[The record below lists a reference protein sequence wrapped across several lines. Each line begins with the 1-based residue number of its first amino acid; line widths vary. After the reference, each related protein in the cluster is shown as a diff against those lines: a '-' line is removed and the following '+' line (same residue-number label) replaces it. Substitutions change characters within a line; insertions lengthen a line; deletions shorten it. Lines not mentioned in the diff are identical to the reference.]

1 MQDGDKV
8 VMDKVHPP
16 SHEADHGEWMSR
28 GSQLDSAGQPELA
41 LAAFEKAHALSP
53 MDVNS
58 ASACATLLSVL
69 DRPQAAY
76 RTLLGIEALLL
87 QDADG
92 AANLAIAAEACGD
105 LEKAQAAYTRA
116 LELNPG
122 HLRALN
128 NVAILAAGSSQWD
141 LAIHLAR
148 KCLDIQPAYPP
159 HHANL
164 AEYLSG
170 ARRYAEA
177 VEATQLA
184 LAQFP
189 EHAELK
195 LRHITLLAFTGEL
208 EAADAALKQLD
219 GNTRSLLGEFLL
231 KLETAEGTA
240 LEGTIQGKGADHA
253 AADALQIYMRQAF
266 RNRALGDWRHHH
278 GLAEV
283 LQKALAES
291 LATQKSRDWGDAPF
305 HGLTLAMGEAEL
317 RQMRQQ
323 TQEVTKTRFKSCPPF
338 KPDARTRRLPTDS
351 RIHVGL
357 AVQSLADA
365 RQVRALEQQ
374 LALYDGKRFAIHV
387 YAFTGRP
394 QPEHQE
400 VLRRHAASVN
410 ELGHMTD
417 LEAVGR
423 IRLDR
428 LDIYVEQAANPASWT
443 RQEIALMRVAPV
455 QLREPG
461 LHRHHVSGAW
471 DYTLS
476 DHVIHPQVKGEAGH
490 NDPDNF
496 GPIVRL
502 PQTCWPGS
510 FGMDAG
516 PNSPSREKAG
526 LPEDALVLCSCLLP
540 SLLDATT
547 FASWMKIL
555 RSLPDTVL
563 WLPFCSRAAANLVRE
578 AQAAGVGAQRLIFS
592 AAAAWPEIPAHLG
605 CADLFL
611 DTLRLNAAP
620 GLEEALRQGVPAI
633 TCPGGSMAARMGA
646 SILQAAGLPECV
658 LESPQAYVA
667 EAVRLGRNPEALQA
681 LKTRLHTA
689 RNKTPPPPLFDTA
702 ARIKDRQA
710 AWAHMA
716 ERSRA
721 DLPPVAFDVSAEQA
735 VDT

>member
-1 MQDGDKV
+1 MHDGDTV
-8 VMDKVHPP
+8 AMDKTRPGIG
-16 SHEADHGEWMSR
+16 EADHEAWMSQ

-53 MDVNS
+53 TDVNS

-76 RTLLGIEALLL
+76 RTLLGVEASLL

-92 AANLAIAAEACGD
+92 AANLAIAAEGCGD
-105 LEKAQAAYTRA
+105 LEKAQAAYARA
-116 LELNPG
+116 LELNPD
-122 HLRALN
+122 HLRSLN
-128 NVAILAAGSSQWD
+128 NVAILAASSSQWG

-148 KCLDIQPAYPP
+148 KCLDLQPGHPP
-159 HHANL
+159 YHANL

-177 VEATQLA
+177 VEATRLA

-189 EHAELK
+189 EHVELK
-195 LRHITLLAFTGEL
+195 LRHLALLAFTGEL
-208 EAADAALKQLD
+208 EKADAALKDLD
-219 GNTRSLLGEFLL
+219 GNTRNLLGEFLL
-231 KLETAEGTA
+231 KLETAEGAA
-240 LEGTIQGKGADHA
+240 LEGTIQGKAADHVA
-253 AADALQIYMRQAF
+253 DDALQIHIRQAF
-266 RNRALGDWRHHH
+266 RNIAIGDWRHHH
-278 GLAEV
+278 KLTDI

-291 LATQKSRDWGDAPF
+291 LATQKPRDWGDSPF
-305 HGLTLAMGEAEL
+305 HGLALAMDEDAL
-317 RQMRQQ
+317 QQMRRQ
-323 TQEVTKTRFKSCPPF
+323 TLDAIKSRLKPCPPF
-338 KPDARTRRLPTDS
+338 KPDSRTRRLQSDS

-365 RQVRALEQQ
+365 RQMRALEQQ
-374 LALYDGKRFAIHV
+374 LALHDSSRFAMHV

-394 QPEHQE
+394 QPEHLE

-410 ELGHMTD
+410 EVGHMTD

-428 LDIYVEQAANPASWT
+428 LDIYVEQAVNPAWT

-461 LHRHHVSGAW
+461 LYRHHVPGAW
-471 DYTLS
+471 DYTVS
-476 DHVIHPQVKGEAGH
+476 DHFIHPQVEDQA
-490 NDPDNF
+490 

-510 FGMDAG
+510 FGMDAE
-516 PNSPSREKAG
+516 PTTPSREKAG
-526 LPEDALVLCSCLLP
+526 LPADTLVLCSCLLP
-540 SLLDATT
+540 PLLDAAT
-547 FASWMKIL
+547 FAGWMKVL
-555 RSLPDTVL
+555 RSLPDAVL

-592 AAAAWPEIPAHLG
+592 ALAAWPEIPAHLG

-611 DTLRLNAAP
+611 DTLRLNATP

-633 TCPGGSMAARMGA
+633 TCPGSSMAARMGA
-646 SILQAAGLPECV
+646 SILQAAGLPECI

-667 EAVRLGRNPEALQA
+667 EAVRLGRNPEALQQ
-681 LKTRLHTA
+681 LKARLHAA
-689 RNKTPPPPLFDTA
+689 RNKTPSPPLFDAA
-702 ARIKDRQA
+702 ARVKDREA

-721 DLPPVAFDVSAEQA
+721 GLPPVAFDVSAAQA